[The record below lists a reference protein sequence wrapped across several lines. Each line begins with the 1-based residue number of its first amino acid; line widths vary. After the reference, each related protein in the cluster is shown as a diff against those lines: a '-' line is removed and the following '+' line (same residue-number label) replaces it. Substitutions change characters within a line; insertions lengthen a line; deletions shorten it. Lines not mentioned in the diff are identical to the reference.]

1 MDPGDSEHLGTK
13 TRAIKTALRRLGEPI
28 AEAQARQVAALEDC
42 DCNDGMFALAA
53 TRRQL
58 FAGTGL
64 VAAVGM
70 TAMLP
75 RAAAAKAP
83 AGAVEYP
90 VQADPTKE
98 QGRMMGVDGGYGS
111 RSQFETEVRW
121 ANPSK
126 SAAFSPLQNSY
137 GTVTPSGLHYERH
150 HGGIPNIDPAKHNLV
165 IHGLVDRPIKYSV
178 AD

>member
-1 MDPGDSEHLGTK
+1 MHSTEFERRNTK
-13 TRAIKTALRRLGEPI
+13 SRAIEEALSRLGQPI
-28 AEAQARQVAALEDC
+28 TEGQARNVAALEDC
-42 DCNDGMFALAA
+42 DCKDGMFALAA

-75 RAAAAKAP
+75 RAVDAKAP
-83 AGAVEYP
+83 PGAVEYP

-98 QGRMMGVDGGYGS
+98 QGRVMGEDGGYGS

-121 ANPSK
+121 ANPQDGGIFALAEQLRHDHAVR
-126 SAAFSPLQNSY
+126 AALR
-137 GTVTPSGLHYERH
+137 TPSRRH
-150 HGGIPNIDPAKHNLV
+150 P
-165 IHGLVDRPIKYSV
+165 KY
-178 AD
+178 

>member
-1 MDPGDSEHLGTK
+1 MHFTDFERLNSK
-13 TRAIKTALRRLGEPI
+13 ARAIEEALGRLGQPI
-28 AEAQARQVAALEDC
+28 TEAQAKDVASLEDC
-42 DCNDGMFALAA
+42 DCKDGMFALAA

-58 FAGTGL
+58 FGGTGL

-75 RAAAAKAP
+75 READAKAP
-83 AGAVEYP
+83 PGAVEYP

-121 ANPSK
+121 ANPTK
-126 SAAFSPLQNSY
+126 TAGFSP
-137 GTVTPSGLHYERH
+137 
-150 HGGIPNIDPAKHNLV
+150 
-165 IHGLVDRPIKYSV
+165 
-178 AD
+178 